1 MKGPAVYIDKQV
13 AKIAKELEAY
23 AALQKKERQKYLMY
37 AAIPFVEAAQRLAP
51 VGVKIHYRYD
61 GGRRVAKY
69 LPGNLRGAVQVLR
82 FRRSESV
89 FVGPKVSKSGKGGGT
104 FGGRR
109 FDAYYAHFVE
119 FGTKNRRARPFM
131 RPAYAVAAPAV
142 RKRIELALKQI
153 HKKFT
158 AKIN

>member
-13 AKIAKELEAY
+13 AKIAKELESY

-69 LPGNLRGAVQVLR
+69 LPGNLRGAVNALR
-82 FRRSESV
+82 FRRSEAV
-89 FVGPKVSKSGKGGGT
+89 FVGPKLAKGQGSGT

-109 FDAYYAHFVE
+109 FDAYYAGMVE
-119 FGTKNRRARPFM
+119 YGTRYRHKTPFM
-131 RPAYAVAAPAV
+131 RPAFEIGQAQV